1 MPELPVSLMEAME
14 RGELTEGQLRELIAL
29 EARALG
35 LDFAQAVARAKAG
48 TLPEQYPLCADLE
61 LLVDLLAA

>member
-1 MPELPVSLMEAME
+1 MPELPASLVDAIE
-14 RGELTEGQLRELIAL
+14 RGELTREQLDELIRL

-35 LDFAQAVARAKAG
+35 LDYAEAVRRARAG
-48 TLPEQYPLCADLE
+48 TLPEQYPLRADLE